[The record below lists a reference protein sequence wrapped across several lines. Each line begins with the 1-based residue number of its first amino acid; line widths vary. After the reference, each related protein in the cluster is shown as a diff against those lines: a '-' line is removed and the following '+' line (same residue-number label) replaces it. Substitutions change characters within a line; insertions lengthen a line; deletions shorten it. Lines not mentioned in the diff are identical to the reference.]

1 LIEILQTA
9 IVVLLLV
16 PLLVFSAYGV
26 LILYYGRLKKRK
38 QLSQGETCANDI
50 FEPKVSIVIPTHNE
64 EKVISKKIEN
74 ILSLKYPKEKLEVVF
89 VDDSTDSTPQRIQES
104 SRESPSI
111 HLVRFGERMGYS
123 PSMIAGCKEATGEI
137 VILNDAASFL
147 DVDAVDNLIKHFVD
161 PRVGVVTGNDVIL
174 NADEQVGK
182 SESFYQRIFN
192 FLRIAETN
200 MDSTFY
206 IKGEA
211 TAVRKKLVE
220 DLTVCS
226 ETFDT
231 TAGLFVRQKGYQ
243 VIFDPS
249 VKFYEYAPSTHSGRI
264 KQKTIR
270 AANLVKVLWRFKG
283 LMFKRKYGKY
293 GCVILPMNFAMLV
306 IAPLLLLSAFILLIP
321 LSFFDLGFSLTVWG
335 ILGCAFLLS
344 FVFSRSLLFT
354 VSEFE
359 YSLLKAL
366 FQIAFTR
373 KTHDKIDKVDSTRRL
388 MN

>member
-1 LIEILQTA
+1 MMLS
-9 IVVLLLV
+9 VLLIV
-16 PLLVFSAYGV
+16 PVLIFSAYGV

-38 QLSQGETCANDI
+38 QLSPGETYANDI

-64 EKVISKKIEN
+64 EKIISKKIEN

-104 SRESPSI
+104 SKESPSI

-137 VILNDAASFL
+137 VIFNDAASFL
-147 DVDAVDNLIKHFVD
+147 DASAISNLTKHFVD

-182 SESFYQRIFN
+182 SENFYQRIFN

-211 TAVRKKLVE
+211 TAVRKKLIE

-231 TAGLFVRQKGYQ
+231 TAGLFVRQKGYR

-270 AANLVKVLWRFKG
+270 AANLVKVLWRFKDM
-283 LMFKRKYGKY
+283 MFKRKYGKY

-306 IAPLLLLSAFILLIP
+306 IAPLLLFLAFALLIP
-321 LSFFDLGFSLTVWG
+321 LTFFDLGFSLTVWG
-335 ILGCAFLLS
+335 ILGCALLLS
-344 FVFSRSLLFT
+344 FAFSRSLLFT
-354 VSEFE
+354 ASEFE

-366 FQIAFTR
+366 FQIAFTK
-373 KTHDKIDKVDSTRRL
+373 KTHDKIDKIDSTRRL